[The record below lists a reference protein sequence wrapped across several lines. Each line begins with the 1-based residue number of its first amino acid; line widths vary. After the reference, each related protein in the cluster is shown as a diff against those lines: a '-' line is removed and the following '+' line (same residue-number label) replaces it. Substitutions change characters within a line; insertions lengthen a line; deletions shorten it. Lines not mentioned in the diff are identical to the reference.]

1 MNILANSWNILSEE
15 KCRLYMEETDT
26 PKPVVEIALKIS
38 MILKCLPAGSMEWL
52 IPSRVLA
59 NAQPEPS
66 D

>member
-1 MNILANSWNILSEE
+1 
-15 KCRLYMEETDT
+15 MEETDT
-26 PKPVVEIALKIS
+26 PRPVVEIALKIS
-38 MILKCLPAGSMEWL
+38 MILKCLPAGSTEWL